1 MPPNYV
7 VCFLQAKNTFE
18 KTLKTMIKESKR
30 LVNQPHSFGAVL
42 RCAFLL
48 ILFTLGVEIHAQ
60 SYNLSESYR
69 ISGTTQSTPSVSQSG
84 SYGVSVSGNHMSS
97 RIGTPISE
105 YKMYQG
111 TVYEPFNNTL
121 PSENGNGSQ
130 ISGRKNAW
138 GGGGMGDQEGDD
150 PGHRDENSPVGEPL
164 VLLLFAA
171 VAAIF
176 VAHRQCQTA

>member
-1 MPPNYV
+1 
-7 VCFLQAKNTFE
+7 
-18 KTLKTMIKESKR
+18 MIKESKR
-30 LVNQPHSFGAVL
+30 LVDQPHSFGAVL

-48 ILFTLGVEIHAQ
+48 ILFALGVEIHAQ

-69 ISGTTQSTPSVSQSG
+69 ISGTTQSTSSVSQGG

-97 RIGTPISE
+97 RIGTPVSE
-105 YKMYQG
+105 HKVYQG

-138 GGGGMGDQEGDD
+138 GGGGMGDQDGDD
-150 PGHRDENSPVGEPL
+150 PGHRDENSPVGEPW
-164 VLLLFAA
+164 VLLIFAA
-171 VAAIF
+171 VAA
-176 VAHRQCQTA
+176 VWAGVRNKELRTKTNQ

>member
-1 MPPNYV
+1 
-7 VCFLQAKNTFE
+7 
-18 KTLKTMIKESKR
+18 MIKESKR

-48 ILFTLGVEIHAQ
+48 ILFTLGVEIYAQ

-69 ISGTTQSTPSVSQSG
+69 ISGTTQSTPSVSQGG

-97 RIGTPISE
+97 SIGTPISE

-138 GGGGMGDQEGDD
+138 GGGGMGDEDGDD
-150 PGHRDENSPVGEPL
+150 PGHKDPNSPVGEPWI
-164 VLLLFAA
+164 LLLFAA
-171 VAAIF
+171 MAA
-176 VAHRQCQTA
+176 VWVGVRNKEPRTKTNQ

>member
-1 MPPNYV
+1 
-7 VCFLQAKNTFE
+7 
-18 KTLKTMIKESKR
+18 MIKESKR
-30 LVNQPHSFGAVL
+30 LVDQPHSFGAVL

-48 ILFTLGVEIHAQ
+48 ILFALGVEIHAQ

-69 ISGTTQSTPSVSQSG
+69 VSGTTQSTASVSQGG

-97 RIGTPISE
+97 RIGTPIFE

-138 GGGGMGDQEGDD
+138 GGGGMGDQGGDD
-150 PGHRDENSPVGEPL
+150 PGHRDENSPVGESW
-164 VLLLFAA
+164 VLLFFAA
-171 VAAIF
+171 VAA
-176 VAHRQCQTA
+176 VWAGVRNKEPRTKTNQ

>member
-1 MPPNYV
+1 
-7 VCFLQAKNTFE
+7 
-18 KTLKTMIKESKR
+18 MIKESKR

-48 ILFTLGVEIHAQ
+48 ILFTLGVEICAQ

-69 ISGTTQSTPSVSQSG
+69 ISGTTQSTPSVSQGG

-138 GGGGMGDQEGDD
+138 GGGGMGDEDGDD
-150 PGHRDENSPVGEPL
+150 PGHKDPNSPVGEPWI
-164 VLLLFAA
+164 LLLFAA
-171 VAAIF
+171 MAA
-176 VAHRQCQTA
+176 VWVGVRNKEPRTKTNQ

>member
-1 MPPNYV
+1 
-7 VCFLQAKNTFE
+7 
-18 KTLKTMIKESKR
+18 MIKESKR
-30 LVNQPHSFGAVL
+30 LVDQPHSFGAVL

-48 ILFTLGVEIHAQ
+48 ILFAFGVEIHAQ

-69 ISGTTQSTPSVSQSG
+69 ISGTTQSTPSVSQGG

-111 TVYEPFNNTL
+111 TVYEPFGSAV
-121 PSENGNGSQ
+121 PSDDNPVSNADGLQ
-130 ISGRKNAW
+130 ISGRKNLT
-138 GGGGMGDQEGDD
+138 GGGD
-150 PGHRDENSPVGEPL
+150 PGNQSTQSPVGEPW

-171 VAAIF
+171 AAAIVVYRKRV
-176 VAHRQCQTA
+176 VAQNNN

>member
-1 MPPNYV
+1 
-7 VCFLQAKNTFE
+7 
-18 KTLKTMIKESKR
+18 MIKESKR
-30 LVNQPHSFGAVL
+30 LVDQPHSFGAVL

-48 ILFTLGVEIHAQ
+48 ILFALGVEIHAQ

-69 ISGTTQSTPSVSQSG
+69 VSGTTQSTPSASQSG
-84 SYGVSVSGNHMSS
+84 GYGVSAAGNQVMYQGGVAT
-97 RIGTPISE
+97 RE

-138 GGGGMGDQEGDD
+138 GGGGMGDQDGDD
-150 PGHRDENSPVGEPL
+150 PGHRDENSPVGESW

-171 VAAIF
+171 VAAVVVYRKRI
-176 VAHRQCQTA
+176 VSQNNN